1 MNGSNQGDQ
10 LPFKN
15 GQPWSRADVPVGKGA
30 SQFDDLDVELTDE
43 EIEEC
48 MVDDLFF
55 PIEVGEYPIEVGE
68 YFPDDV

>member
-1 MNGSNQGDQ
+1 MSGNQ

-15 GQPWSRADVPVGKGA
+15 GQPWSRADVPVGQGA

-68 YFPDDV
+68 YFPEDV